1 MKSDAPDPA
10 TAQSVMDTVAPML
23 NKRLWV
29 CITDTTDG
37 TSPAELFEH
46 LPAHLEHQVALEKGG
61 ALFAAGPL
69 RKPGVPPGAKGLI
82 IVRADSEEEARAIFD
97 ADPVHAAGVRDYE
110 LFEWTMNEGRITLSF
125 DFSDQTARL
134 D

>member
-1 MKSDAPDPA
+1 MTADAPDPA
-10 TAQSVMDTVAPML
+10 TVQSVVETLAPML
-23 NKRLWV
+23 NRKLWV
-29 CITDTTDG
+29 CITDKTEG

-46 LPAHLEHQVALEKGG
+46 IPAHLEHQVALEKSG
-61 ALFAAGPL
+61 AMFAAGPL
-69 RKPGVPPGAKGLI
+69 QSPGVPPGAKGLV

-110 LFEWTMNEGRITLSF
+110 LYEWTMNEGRISLSF

-134 D
+134 E